1 MDALDHCITELSCF
15 TLDGQ
20 LSSVSDY
27 LYLVEMALRE
37 LEVEKK
43 IYRYDLVAL
52 LEIEREIL
60 LMDEL
65 KHSTLRAL
73 DKSQGYHK
81 RRKDGR

>member
-1 MDALDHCITELSCF
+1 MDALDHCITELECT

-20 LSSVSDY
+20 LFSVSDY

-37 LEVEKK
+37 LDVEKNL
-43 IYRYDLVAL
+43 YRYDLVAL

-73 DKSQGYHK
+73 DKSQGYHR
-81 RRKDGR
+81 RRKDV

>member
-1 MDALDHCITELSCF
+1 MDALDNCITELSCF

-37 LEVEKK
+37 LEAEK
-43 IYRYDLVAL
+43 ILYRYDLVAL
-52 LEIEREIL
+52 LEIERELL

-65 KHSTLRAL
+65 KHSTLRAI
-73 DKSQGYHK
+73 DKSQSYHR
-81 RRKDGR
+81 RRKDV